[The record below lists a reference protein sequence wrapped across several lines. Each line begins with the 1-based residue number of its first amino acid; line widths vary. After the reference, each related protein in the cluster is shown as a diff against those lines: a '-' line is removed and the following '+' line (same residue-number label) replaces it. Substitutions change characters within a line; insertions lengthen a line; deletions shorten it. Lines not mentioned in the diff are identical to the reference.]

1 MKILEIK
8 DAKESLADYAR
19 QVDKE
24 TVIVT
29 EDGKPLAALVSL
41 ENVDEETLSLSTNR
55 GFIELIE
62 SSRKEQESTG
72 GLSSAEILRRLS

>member
-1 MKILEIK
+1 VKILEIK